1 MVWEEEVAAAVEEES
16 RGGVVVGVTIGAMM
30 MPEPVVLNANCFK
43 VNVEEVEERMVQ
55 MWPRPCSKSFSSFS
69 ATAQTRIP
77 PTV

>member
-1 MVWEEEVAAAVEEES
+1 MAAAAEEES
-16 RGGVVVGVTIGAMM
+16 RGGVVVGVMIGAMM
-30 MPEPVVLNANCFK
+30 MPEPVVLNANCLK
-43 VNVEEVEERMVQ
+43 VKVEEVEEQLVK